1 MTRCKL
7 QLWCRREL
15 HTDRAF
21 GCAPRHGL
29 VINPCPFPSHQSSS
43 SQFDPF
49 WRKKSSPV
57 SRHFLEYEIL
67 ELLFFVLT
75 CEDDQDL
82 EASSNLG
89 VWFGFTTISMTKVIP
104 CYTELC
110 RVIHLWS
117 FENSFALGFSLKL
130 CKRPSGSTSRRKKE
144 RRSGACCLEG
154 RQDIAGIKI
163 EHSKSSV
170 PTGNRT

>member
-21 GCAPRHGL
+21 GCAPRHRL

-43 SQFDPF
+43 SHF
-49 WRKKSSPV
+49 WSILEKEKFQV
-57 SRHFLEYEIL
+57 SGHFLEYEIL
-67 ELLFFVLT
+67 VLFVFVLT

-117 FENSFALGFSLKL
+117 FENSFPLGFSLKL

-144 RRSGACCLEG
+144 RCCYAWKVG
-154 RQDIAGIKI
+154 GI
-163 EHSKSSV
+163 
-170 PTGNRT
+170 